1 MSAVIKRAPSCRL
14 YFALALAGVLLICLA
29 PARAGEPRLVIH
41 IYKYGELRDTTKLKN
56 FGDFKDILSHKI
68 SSISDELSGPVTG
81 LKDLGGLKPFFVV
94 DANDDPAN
102 FDGDNDKLA
111 GRWRDAHALEIL
123 SGRIQGSAG
132 TFSVKSRVYFGELD
146 TGFNSRFLSI
156 ELPIVDEEYDT
167 TRDSHSVAILY
178 ALALDAMHRCQPEN
192 EVMLLLSAA
201 HERLSDLPAGMAGME
216 LLRRKIQEYLVA
228 PRLCSQGSE

>member
-1 MSAVIKRAPSCRL
+1 MARPGKRLPAHRK
-14 YFALALAGVLLICLA
+14 GA
-29 PARAGEPRLVIH
+29 PAARGPSRGRLLGGCHPKGPAGSGRDEDPVQVGRDVGRLVLVQDGGAVENVH
-41 IYKYGELRDTTKLKN
+41 VGAA
-56 FGDFKDILSHKI
+56 G
-68 SSISDELSGPVTG
+68 GG
-81 LKDLGGLKPFFVV
+81 LTDLGGLKPFFVV

-123 SGRIQGSAG
+123 SGRIQESAG

-192 EVMLLLSAA
+192 EVILLLSAA

-228 PRLCSQGSE
+228 PRLCSQEPE